1 MISLSIIISLAF
13 RLLRSPR
20 ARMVPP
26 VSITTMSS
34 TSGKYWVEWVTNS
47 LNVHFQ
53 LSRDIQSQVDTSH
66 KPGGNLRFRPL
77 ISRPNSQKF
86 QYF

>member
-1 MISLSIIISLAF
+1 
-13 RLLRSPR
+13 
-20 ARMVPP
+20 MVPP

-47 LNVHFQ
+47 LNLHFQ

-66 KPGGNLRFRPL
+66 IPTGILEFRVEIFTPY
-77 ISRPNSQKF
+77 IKAEFRENS
-86 QYF
+86 

>member
-1 MISLSIIISLAF
+1 MDASGHSGHTESHVTYDMSNNVSVIISLAF
-13 RLLRSPR
+13 RVLRSPR

-47 LNVHFQ
+47 LIWHFQ
-53 LSRDIQSQVDTSH
+53 LSREAQVYR
-66 KPGGNLRFRPL
+66 NL
-77 ISRPNSQKF
+77 KVEEH
-86 QYF
+86 